1 MNSCT
6 SAFIPI
12 VSKTI
17 RLRTPLL
24 ICLAVFAGCGGG
36 EQVLP
41 DRATISGTV
50 TFDGKPLVAGTIGF
64 EAADGPVAT
73 AASISNGAYSTN
85 RAPIGKT
92 LVTVDTYSIQ
102 VVDPAAYVPIPER
115 YTNSKTSGLSAEVQ
129 PGENRNVDFVLNQ

>member
-1 MNSCT
+1 
-6 SAFIPI
+6 
-12 VSKTI
+12 
-17 RLRTPLL
+17 
-24 ICLAVFAGCGGG
+24 
-36 EQVLP
+36 LP
-41 DRATISGTV
+41 DV
-50 TFDGKPLVAGTIGF
+50 VAANRCCRT
-64 EAADGPVAT
+64 ELRYREL
-73 AASISNGAYSTN
+73 SNGAYSTN